1 VESGSIGT
9 PLFLGAGGMGDQL
22 TLRLMDMA
30 HGGEAVGKHERK
42 VIFVPYAIP
51 GEYARVEV
59 IEDRGR
65 FARARVLQIL
75 EASPRRVEA
84 PCPYFGRCGGCQWQ
98 HLAYDAQLEYKRSI
112 VLTQLQR
119 IAGLSEA
126 DVRPTLG
133 MEVPWRYR
141 NRVQFHASDDGQL
154 GFMAA
159 HSHDIV
165 PIEQCL
171 IMHPL
176 LGGLF
181 DALDAELPDLVS
193 LSLRAGIHT
202 GDQMVIFELGSD
214 QPPELEVDLPVSCL
228 LRLSDG
234 TPVTLV
240 GSPYLREQVAG
251 REYRISASSFFQV
264 NTLQAEVLA
273 LQVSSMLRPKPDNVV
288 LDGYCGVGVFALG
301 LAEVARQVIGVEVN
315 TSAVADAQ
323 ANAAGVEN
331 VSFVS
336 GPMQS
341 MLPKLGLAE
350 PLVVVDPPR
359 TGLQGETLAALLKLD
374 PPRIVYVSCDPATLA
389 RDVKALLAAGYLLRS
404 VQPVDMFPQTYH
416 IETVTL
422 LERA

>member
-1 VESGSIGT
+1 
-9 PLFLGAGGMGDQL
+9 MGDRL
-22 TLRLMDMA
+22 TLQLMDMA

-51 GEYARVEV
+51 GESVRVEIV
-59 IEDRGR
+59 EDRGR
-65 FARARVLQIL
+65 FARARLLQVL
-75 EASPRRVEA
+75 EASPRRVQA
-84 PCPYFGRCGGCQWQ
+84 PCPHFGVCGGCQWQ
-98 HLAYDAQLEYKRSI
+98 HLAYEAQLEYKRSI

-133 MEVPWRYR
+133 METPWRYR

-159 HSHDIV
+159 NSHDVIPV
-165 PIEQCL
+165 EQCL
-171 IMHPL
+171 LMHPL
-176 LGGLF
+176 LESVF
-181 DALDAELPDLVS
+181 DALDMELPDLLS

-202 GDQMVIFELGSD
+202 GDQMVVFEMGSD
-214 QPPELEVDLPVSCL
+214 QPPELELDLPVSCVL
-228 LRLSDG
+228 LLSDG

-240 GSPYLREQVAG
+240 GSPYLHEQVAG
-251 REYRISASSFFQV
+251 RQYRISAPSFFQV

-273 LQVSSMLRPKPDNVV
+273 LQVLSALKPEPDSVV

-301 LAEVARQVIGVEVN
+301 LAALARQVIGVEVS
-315 TSAVADAQ
+315 TSAIADAQ
-323 ANAAGVEN
+323 ANAAGLGN
-331 VSFVS
+331 VSFVC
-336 GPMQS
+336 GTVRKI
-341 MLPKLGLAE
+341 LPTLELTE

-359 TGLQGETLAALLKLD
+359 AGLDGPALAALLKLA
-374 PPRIVYVSCDPATLA
+374 PTRVVYVSCDPATLA
-389 RDVKALLAAGYLLRS
+389 RDVKVFLTAGYQLRA
-404 VQPVDMFPQTYH
+404 VQPIDMFPQTYH